1 MIVTNTLWLNFA
13 VALGIG
19 LIIGTDRERNK
30 SEHENTSIA
39 GIRTFAIASLIGA
52 TSSMVNI
59 WLHIATLM
67 AVVIFASVTII
78 ANKDKKPG
86 LTTAISL
93 LLTVIL
99 GGLTMTN
106 AALAASLA
114 VAVALLLLVKKPLH
128 GFVQT
133 SVTQSELYEF
143 LMLAA
148 ATLIILPIVPNA
160 FIGPFAAINPRSL
173 WLIVIFIMAINVL
186 GHLALRILGQRIG
199 LAVVGFFSGFISS
212 LATVGSMGERA
223 KQNPS
228 LVYSAACGATFSSV
242 ATIIQLAILL
252 AAIDVATLNIIK
264 FPLISAVTSITLY
277 GIYLTFRS
285 MHQNTQH
292 VVNKEPAFSIRTAL
306 WFAGMIGIVLIA
318 SAALQVWFGQKGLII
333 GAAVAGLA
341 DAHSPSISVAT
352 MVASDKIS
360 ASHAVVPILV
370 AVSVNTLSK
379 GALAA
384 TSGNKTFATQV
395 ILGLV
400 IQVSTIW
407 ASWLLF

>member
-1 MIVTNTLWLNFA
+1 MIVTNALVLNFA

-30 SEHENTSIA
+30 SGHENNAIA
-39 GIRTFAIASLIGA
+39 GIRTFTIAALLGA
-52 TSSMVNI
+52 TSFMVSI

-67 AVVIFASVTII
+67 AVVIFVSVTNF
-78 ANKDKKPG
+78 ANKDKVPG
-86 LTTAISL
+86 LTTAVSL

-99 GGLTMTN
+99 GGLTITN

-114 VAVALLLLVKKPLH
+114 VAVALLLLIKKPLH
-128 GFVQT
+128 GFVLK

-148 ATLIILPIVPNA
+148 ATLIILPIVPNT
-160 FIGPFAAINPRSL
+160 FIGPFNAINPRNL

-186 GHLALRILGQRIG
+186 GHLALRVLGQGIG

-252 AAIDVATLNIIK
+252 AAIDVATLNALKI
-264 FPLISAVTSITLY
+264 PLISAITSIAVYGGLLTLQ
-277 GIYLTFRS
+277 S

-292 VVNKEPAFSIRTAL
+292 IVNKESAFSIKTAL

-333 GAAVAGLA
+333 GAGVAGLA

-352 MVASDKIS
+352 MVVSGKIS
-360 ASHAVVPILV
+360 AVNTVIPILV
-370 AVSVNTLSK
+370 AVSANTLSK
-379 GALAA
+379 GVMAIA
-384 TSGNKTFATQV
+384 SGNKTFAAHV
-395 ILGLV
+395 ILGLI
-400 IQVSTIW
+400 IQVSAIW
-407 ASWLLF
+407 ASWWLF